1 MTDFQ
6 QLLQRCTIRID
17 ASGSR
22 GTGFFV
28 APQLIL
34 TCHHVV
40 GENNSVDVFWK
51 VTQQNYTATVI
62 KVYEFPIDLALL
74 KLDTEIKK
82 NHPCVELTNSPP
94 NSQDKLH
101 IFGYP
106 RDEGVDYPDGDSVTF
121 DYGGEA
127 FKENIKLYNLQSGRI
142 LGGFSGSPLLN
153 LNTGKVVGM
162 VHLSH
167 DTTSDLGGRAVSCEV
182 IFNQFPQISSDN
194 YTFHQRT
201 QMPEAPDTNP
211 FQYGSSV
218 PPQGFYGR
226 EKAILHLKN
235 RIGASSPNSVN
246 IVGFRRNGKT
256 SLLRYIKESPSTFFL
271 DSQKPL
277 IVNLDLQ
284 SKKFH
289 QPKGIVKGLRREI
302 TRLTGNQPWKNEDND
317 DDFDFDFEDA
327 LIRLVNEGY
336 RLIVMLDEFEYIS
349 QYLNDFQD
357 WGGDWRAKASAGLL
371 TMVISSKRPL
381 QEIYDNVGVG
391 SPFGNIFSLTILG
404 GLETQAWQ
412 SLVRN
417 GFQVKPHLLNYEW
430 IDKLTGGLP
439 FYVQM
444 AGSILWQYEDFS
456 QAEREFDFQA
466 KPRFQELWDDLTA
479 QEKLALRHVLNLGN
493 IPQPSREVMDNLKYN
508 GVLRAD
514 NRIFSSAFADFIISQ
529 KIFR

>member
-1 MTDFQ
+1 M
-6 QLLQRCTIRID
+6 
-17 ASGSR
+17 
-22 GTGFFV
+22 
-28 APQLIL
+28 
-34 TCHHVV
+34 V
-40 GENNSVDVFWK
+40 GDNNSVNVFWK
-51 VTQQNYTATVI
+51 VTEQSYTA
-62 KVYEFPIDLALL
+62 KVVQPSHPFPIDLALL
-74 KLDTEIKK
+74 KLDREIP
-82 NHPCVELTNSPP
+82 NHPCVELTNSSP

-106 RDEGVDYPDGDSVTF
+106 RDQGIDYPDGDSVTF

-127 FKENIKLYNLQSGRI
+127 FKEKIKLYNLQSGRI

-167 DTTSDLGGRAVSCEV
+167 DTTTDLGGRAIACEV
-182 IFNQFPQISSDN
+182 IFNYFPQISSDN
-194 YTFHQRT
+194 YTFHQR
-201 QMPEAPDTNP
+201 QQIPESSDTNP

-235 RIGASSPNSVN
+235 RIGASDPASVN

-256 SLLRYIKESPSTFFL
+256 SLLRYIRESPSTFFL

-284 SKKFH
+284 LKRFH
-289 QPKGIVKGLRREI
+289 KPEGIVEGLRREI
-302 TRLTGNQPWKNEDND
+302 TKLTGNQPWAKEDND
-317 DDFDFDFEDA
+317 DDFEVEDG
-327 LIRLVNEGY
+327 LQRLVDEGY

-349 QYLNDFQD
+349 EFLTDFQG
-357 WGGDWRAKASAGLL
+357 WGDDWRAKASAGFL

-381 QEIYDNVGVG
+381 LEIYDNVGVG
-391 SPFGNIFSLTILG
+391 SPFDNIFSRSMLG
-404 GLETQAWQ
+404 ALETQAWQ
-412 SLVRN
+412 SLVRD
-417 GFQVKPHLLNYEW
+417 GFQAKPHLLNYEW

-444 AGSILWQYEDFS
+444 AGWILWLYEDFS
-456 QAEREFDFQA
+456 QAEKEFYFQA
-466 KPRFQELWDDLTA
+466 KPRFQELWADLTA
-479 QEKLALRHVLNLGN
+479 QEKLALRSVLNIGN
-493 IPQPSREVMDNLKYN
+493 IPQPSREVMDNLKWN

-514 NRIFSSAFADFIISQ
+514 NRIFSSGFVDFI
-529 KIFR
+529 KE